1 MRNQGSRIKGKGW
14 LRTEETP
21 ILYKCRKGDESL
33 VAREKSAEKA

>member
-1 MRNQGSRIKGKGW
+1 MRNQESRIKGKDW

-21 ILYKCRKGDESL
+21 IPYKWRKGNKSI